1 MAGSGVCYPPFLP
14 RVPEVMQTICSA
26 CGLEKQEVRPD
37 GCWRNI
43 YGWMHHVFSHRHK
56 RARALDRIFKN
67 TKRQIRLIR
76 KKTLG
81 IMSVSFSCDGLEAI
95 SRKLDSISV
104 MSPGTDMFAYYELGR
119 CKDFIMSNNYKKV
132 WFYTYRNH
140 LAIYSNII
148 ALDCIT
154 VSRSIIVWLQGNS
167 FQIAQRNWQ
176 RNLYSWRYILW
187 EVSSPI
193 V

>member
-1 MAGSGVCYPPFLP
+1 
-14 RVPEVMQTICSA
+14 
-26 CGLEKQEVRPD
+26 
-37 GCWRNI
+37 
-43 YGWMHHVFSHRHK
+43 
-56 RARALDRIFKN
+56 
-67 TKRQIRLIR
+67 
-76 KKTLG
+76 
-81 IMSVSFSCDGLEAI
+81 MSVSFSCDGLEAI

-154 VSRSIIVWLQGNS
+154 VSRSIIV
-167 FQIAQRNWQ
+167 
-176 RNLYSWRYILW
+176 
-187 EVSSPI
+187 
-193 V
+193 